1 MPSSSATVA
10 PFASSVS
17 TCACARGGSVTCEP
31 SEKRSDSGAESAAT
45 RRSPT
50 APVRP
55 APAPSTANES
65 GVGRITKNRD
75 AGRTRGRTQQRQP
88 PRPVR
93 ALRLPALFVQRLEPR
108 LNLRQQLPPARVALN
123 RARNVAHQRF
133 DIYSFWV
140 SHLPPCVS
148 RSRSAG

>member
-1 MPSSSATVA
+1 VPSCSATVA

-65 GVGRITKNRD
+65 GVGRITKIATPAAHAAAPSSDSRHVPCARCD
-75 AGRTRGRTQQRQP
+75 CRLCSSSASS
-88 PRPVR
+88 R
-93 ALRLPALFVQRLEPR
+93 A
-108 LNLRQQLPPARVALN
+108 
-123 RARNVAHQRF
+123 
-133 DIYSFWV
+133 
-140 SHLPPCVS
+140 
-148 RSRSAG
+148 